1 MDCTVTFELLNSQ
14 WQLIYTEVLK
24 KEKILKLY
32 LLNFYL
38 LAMNHNNYSMC
49 FQLILLILV
58 IALNMFYCQSIFI
71 EHLYS
76 QACTFQQS
84 YVPSSCAALIIW
96 LDSDELKHS

>member
-1 MDCTVTFELLNSQ
+1 MDCTFTFELLNSQ

-38 LAMNHNNYSMC
+38 LTMNHNNYSMC

-58 IALNMFYCQSIFI
+58 IALNMFYYQSIFI

-76 QACTFQQS
+76 QGLYIPTE
-84 YVPSSCAALIIW
+84 PCAFLLCSPNNLAGF
-96 LDSDELKHS
+96 